1 MERIQSSSSED
12 FEVKQST
19 HLDSHGHDASFLDVE
34 DEIGSVDI
42 VDELLSPYGR
52 QCRNAILA

>member
-1 MERIQSSSSED
+1 M
-12 FEVKQST
+12 KQST
-19 HLDSHGHDASFLDVE
+19 HFDSHGHDAAFLDVE

-42 VDELLSPYGR
+42 VDELLGPYGR